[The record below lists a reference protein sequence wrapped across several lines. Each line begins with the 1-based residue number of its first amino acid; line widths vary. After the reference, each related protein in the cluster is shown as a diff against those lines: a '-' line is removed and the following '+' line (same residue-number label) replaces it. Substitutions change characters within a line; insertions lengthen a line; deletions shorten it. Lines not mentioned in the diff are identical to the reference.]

1 MLIAKF
7 YFVRDPNEVK
17 RTATSI
23 SWYPDGAKK
32 LAVAYS
38 MLEFQKHSPETCLDS
53 YIWDIGKNSMSV
65 I

>member
-1 MLIAKF
+1 M
-7 YFVRDPNEVK
+7 K

-53 YIWDIGKNSMSV
+53 YIWDIGKTFESYSEYLLY